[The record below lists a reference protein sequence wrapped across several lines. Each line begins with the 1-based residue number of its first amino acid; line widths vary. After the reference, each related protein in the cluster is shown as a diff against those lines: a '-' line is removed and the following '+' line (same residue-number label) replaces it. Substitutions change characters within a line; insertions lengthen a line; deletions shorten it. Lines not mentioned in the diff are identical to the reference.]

1 MSSKKRKRRP
11 RKKGKKARTGMTGSQ
26 KAQIWRTALE
36 SVPPLI
42 WALAALINALTG
54 R

>member
-1 MSSKKRKRRP
+1 MSSRSRKRRS
-11 RKKGKKARTGMTGSQ
+11 RKGMTRTGMTGAQ

-36 SVPPLI
+36 AVPPLI
-42 WALAALINALTG
+42 WALAALINALMG